1 MALMCL
7 LGISFQYM
15 SIGKNVCIKQLTV
28 VCLVIPSD
36 ANVGL
41 DQILIQL
48 KEVAPQWR
56 SLAET
61 AGLDHDTLDRISEYV
76 SLVSS
81 IHYNIIAAC
90 III

>member
-1 MALMCL
+1 MCL
-7 LGISFQYM
+7 FNIISVHEYWQKV
-15 SIGKNVCIKQLTV
+15 SIEQLTV

-81 IHYNIIAAC
+81 IHYIIAAC